1 VSGTGEPFGINALDV
16 KRIGSSAGGK
26 MLNTAAGKELKKNLP
41 DNFIEDFYLIR
52 ALTHRSYVNESR
64 DVLEDNER
72 LEFLGD
78 SILNFLVAEW
88 LYQSFPE
95 KKEGFLTKVRSALVH
110 THQLSE
116 FARKIGIGPALF
128 LGKGEELAGGR
139 DRDAIL
145 CDAFE
150 ALIAAMYLSTD
161 IQTVRNFVHPLLEQE
176 SDNILQNHTEE
187 DVKSRLQE
195 WAQAKGFASPIYVL
209 VNETGPDHAKIFEVS
224 ANINGKE
231 IARGSGSNKQMA
243 EKHAAYQSMK
253 ELGIIKR

>member
-1 VSGTGEPFGINALDV
+1 
-16 KRIGSSAGGK
+16 
-26 MLNTAAGKELKKNLP
+26 MLNTAAGRELKRHLP
-41 DNFIEDFYLIR
+41 ENFTEDFYLIR

-64 DVLEDNER
+64 DVFEDNER

-110 THQLSE
+110 THQLAE
-116 FARKIGIGPALF
+116 FARQIGIGPALF
-128 LGKGEELAGGR
+128 LGKGEEQAGGR

-150 ALIAAMYLSTD
+150 ALVAAMYLSTD
-161 IQTVRNFVHPLLEQE
+161 IETVRGFVHPLLEQE

-195 WAQAKGFASPIYVL
+195 WAQAKGFPSPTYVL
-209 VNETGPDHAKIFEVS
+209 VNETGPDHAKLFEVS
-224 ANINGKE
+224 AFINGKE
-231 IARGSGSNKQMA
+231 IAKGTGTNKQMA
-243 EKHAAYQSMK
+243 EKSAAYQSMK
-253 ELGIIKR
+253 VLGIIRK

>member
-1 VSGTGEPFGINALDV
+1 MSGTGEPFGINALDV

-161 IQTVRNFVHPLLEQE
+161 IETVRDFVHPLLEQE

>member
-1 VSGTGEPFGINALDV
+1 
-16 KRIGSSAGGK
+16 
-26 MLNTAAGKELKKNLP
+26 MLNTAAARELIKNLP
-41 DNFIEDFYLIR
+41 ENFTEDFYLIR

-78 SILNFLVAEW
+78 SILGFLVAEW

-95 KKEGFLTKVRSALVH
+95 KREGFLTKVRSALVH
-110 THQLSE
+110 THQLAQ

-161 IQTVRNFVHPLLEQE
+161 IETVRNFVHPLLEQE

-195 WAQAKGFASPIYVL
+195 WAQAKGFASPTYIL
-209 VNETGPDHAKIFEVS
+209 INETGPDHAKVFEVS
-224 ANINGKE
+224 ATINGKE
-231 IARGSGSNKQMA
+231 IARGSGTNKQMA
-243 EKHAAYQSMK
+243 EKRAAYQGMK
-253 ELGIIKR
+253 VLGIIRR

>member
-1 VSGTGEPFGINALDV
+1 MSRNAAV
-16 KRIGSSAGGK
+16 QK
-26 MLNTAAGKELKKNLP
+26 LKDNLP
-41 DNFIEDFYLIR
+41 KNFEDDFYLTR

-64 DVLEDNER
+64 DALEDNER

-78 SILNFLVAEW
+78 SILSFLVAEW

-116 FARKIGIGPALF
+116 FARQIGVGPALF

-139 DRDAIL
+139 ERDAIL

-150 ALIAAMYLSTD
+150 ALVAAMYLSTGLD
-161 IQTVRNFVHPLLEQE
+161 TVRGFVYPFLEQE
-176 SDNILQNHTEE
+176 SETILQNHMEE

-195 WAQAKGFASPIYVL
+195 WAQAKGFASPTYVL
-209 VNETGPDHAKIFEVS
+209 LSETGPDHAKIFEVS
-224 ANINGKE
+224 AIINGEE

-243 EKHAAYQSMK
+243 EKRAAYQSMK
-253 ELGIIKR
+253 VLGIITK

>member
-1 VSGTGEPFGINALDV
+1 
-16 KRIGSSAGGK
+16 
-26 MLNTAAGKELKKNLP
+26 MLNTPAGIELKKHLP
-41 DNFIEDFYLIR
+41 GNFTEDFYLIR

-64 DVLEDNER
+64 NVVEDNER

-78 SILNFLVAEW
+78 SILSFLVAEW

-116 FARKIGIGPALF
+116 FARQIGIGPALF
-128 LGKGEELAGGR
+128 LGKGEEQAGGR

-161 IQTVRNFVHPLLEQE
+161 IETVRGFVHPLLEQE

-195 WAQAKGFASPIYVL
+195 WAQAKGFASPTYVL
-209 VNETGPDHAKIFEVS
+209 VDETGPDHAKLFEVG
-224 ANINGKE
+224 AFINGKE
-231 IARGSGSNKQMA
+231 IARGSGTNKQMA
-243 EKHAAYQSMK
+243 EKHAAFQSMK
-253 ELGIIKR
+253 VLGIIKK

>member
-1 VSGTGEPFGINALDV
+1 MINPIAEQNLLSHLPEPFKNIDLLRNA
-16 KRIGSSAGGK
+16 
-26 MLNTAAGKELKKNLP
+26 MC
-41 DNFIEDFYLIR
+41 
-52 ALTHRSYVNESR
+52 HRSYLNENADMS
-64 DVLEDNER
+64 EDNER

-78 SILNFLVAEW
+78 SILGFLVAEW

-116 FARKIGIGPALF
+116 FARQIGIGPALF
-128 LGKGEELAGGR
+128 LGKGEEQAGGR

-150 ALIAAMYLSTD
+150 ALVAAMYLSTD
-161 IQTVRNFVHPLLEQE
+161 IETVRGFVHPLLEQE

-195 WAQAKGFASPIYVL
+195 WAQAKGFASPTYVL
-209 VNETGPDHAKIFEVS
+209 VDETGPDHAKIFEVS
-224 ANINGKE
+224 AYINGKE
-231 IARGSGSNKQMA
+231 IARGSGTNKQMA
-243 EKHAAYQSMK
+243 EKVAAYQSMK
-253 ELGIIKR
+253 VLGIIKK

>member
-1 VSGTGEPFGINALDV
+1 
-16 KRIGSSAGGK
+16 
-26 MLNTAAGKELKKNLP
+26 MLNTAAGKELKSHLP
-41 DNFIEDFYLIR
+41 ENFTEDFFLIR

-64 DVLEDNER
+64 AVVEDNER

-88 LYQSFPE
+88 LYQNFPE

-110 THQLSE
+110 THQLSQ
-116 FARKIGIGPALF
+116 FARQIELGPALF
-128 LGKGEELAGGR
+128 LGKGEEQAGGR

-150 ALIAAMYLSTD
+150 ALVAAMFLSTD
-161 IQTVRNFVHPLLEQE
+161 IETVRGFVQPLLEQE

-195 WAQAKGFASPIYVL
+195 WAQAKGFASPVYVL
-209 VNETGPDHAKIFEVS
+209 VEETGPDHAKVFEVS
-224 ANINGKE
+224 AFINGKE
-231 IARGSGSNKQMA
+231 IARGTGTNKQMA
-243 EKHAAYQSMK
+243 EKRAAYQSMK
-253 ELGIIKR
+253 VLGIIRK

>member
-1 VSGTGEPFGINALDV
+1 MLGTP
-16 KRIGSSAGGK
+16 
-26 MLNTAAGKELKKNLP
+26 AGKELKKNLP
-41 DNFIEDFYLIR
+41 ENFTEDFYLIR

-64 DVLEDNER
+64 NVFEDNER

-78 SILNFLVAEW
+78 SILSFLVAEW

-116 FARKIGIGPALF
+116 FARQIGIGPAMF
-128 LGKGEELAGGR
+128 LGKGEEQAGGR

-161 IQTVRNFVHPLLEQE
+161 MDTVRGFVRPLFEQE
-176 SDNILQNHTEE
+176 SDSILQNHTEE

-195 WAQAKGFASPIYVL
+195 WAQAKGFASPTYML
-209 VNETGPDHAKIFEVS
+209 VDETGPDHAKLFEVG
-224 ANINGKE
+224 AFINGKE
-231 IARGSGSNKQMA
+231 IARGSGSNKQTA
-243 EKHAAYQSMK
+243 EKRAAYQSMK
-253 ELGIIKR
+253 VLGIIKK

>member
-1 VSGTGEPFGINALDV
+1 
-16 KRIGSSAGGK
+16 
-26 MLNTAAGKELKKNLP
+26 MLNTAAGKELKKHLP
-41 DNFIEDFYLIR
+41 ENFTEDFYLIR

-64 DVLEDNER
+64 NVFEDNER

-95 KKEGFLTKVRSALVH
+95 KKEGFLTKVRSAWVH

-116 FARKIGIGPALF
+116 FARQIGIGPVLF
-128 LGKGEELAGGR
+128 LGKGEEQAGGR

-150 ALIAAMYLSTD
+150 ALVAAMYMSTD
-161 IQTVRNFVHPLLEQE
+161 IQTVRGFVHPLLEQE

-195 WAQAKGFASPIYVL
+195 WAQAKGFASPTYVL
-209 VNETGPDHAKIFEVS
+209 VDETGPDHAKIFEVS
-224 ANINGKE
+224 AYINGKE
-231 IARGSGSNKQMA
+231 IARGSGTNKQMA
-243 EKHAAYQSMK
+243 EKVAAYQSMK
-253 ELGIIKR
+253 VLGIIKK